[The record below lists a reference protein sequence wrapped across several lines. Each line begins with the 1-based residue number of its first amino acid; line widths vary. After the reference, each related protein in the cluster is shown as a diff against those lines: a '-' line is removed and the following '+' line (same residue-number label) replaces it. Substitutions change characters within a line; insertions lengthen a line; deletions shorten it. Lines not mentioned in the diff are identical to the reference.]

1 MEEGILQKV
10 MNNLDS
16 ELNGVREELSTTI
29 LSQVEGMLE
38 GAKHEIA
45 GAVK

>member
-1 MEEGILQKV
+1 M
-10 MNNLDS
+10 MNVDN

-38 GAKHEIA
+38 GAKHQIA
-45 GAVK
+45 STVK